1 MRLWGVLLLGV
12 CASLPAGCTRSKEVR
27 DGPEPGPPPLSSVEQ
42 YNYKVHHARTGDT
55 LAAIGRTYG
64 VPWRSIALVNDIPPP
79 YRLAVGQ
86 VVLVPLHLR
95 TTQGAAA
102 PPRVRNET
110 PSPPPQRPTSP
121 QTVSVPRSALHRGKP
136 NHAFWWPT
144 SGTLAR
150 RYGDVTRGFDEPGI
164 GIRAPAGTEVYA
176 VAWGRVICTVR
187 SDAGVRWITPY
198 VCAMTVNGDPTR
210 RTGFW
215 DFYDHWGDYESL
227 GLSARPKADPFEWLQ
242 LTRNGTPRIYYG
254 YKYPDEFYPPF
265 ADNHRFAAC
274 WRTTGWQTW
283 LSDVIRFVASCDFDG
298 AFVDNGTSQ
307 RCECP
312 RCLAAF
318 RRFVGERYSAADSER
333 LFGHAPERVEF
344 PSADQVL
351 LLSELKRFWCLT
363 LSRQMAALK
372 RTGSAALGR
381 EFIIFPNGGRPSY
394 IQRGLAD
401 TDFVMFENVG
411 GEQELFR

>member
-187 SDAGVRWITPY
+187 SDAG
-198 VCAMTVNGDPTR
+198 
-210 RTGFW
+210 
-215 DFYDHWGDYESL
+215 WG
-227 GLSARPKADPFEWLQ
+227 
-242 LTRNGTPRIYYG
+242 NVV
-254 YKYPDEFYPPF
+254 
-265 ADNHRFAAC
+265 
-274 WRTTGWQTW
+274 
-283 LSDVIRFVASCDFDG
+283 VIRHAKGVVSWYGHLGRVMVRDGQEVGKAARIGTVGSSGAAS
-298 AFVDNGTSQ
+298 AP
-307 RCECP
+307 E
-312 RCLAAF
+312 LAF
-318 RRFVGERYSAADSER
+318 RMFTDERPYD
-333 LFGHAPERVEF
+333 P
-344 PSADQVL
+344 
-351 LLSELKRFWCLT
+351 LKSL
-363 LSRQMAALK
+363 
-372 RTGSAALGR
+372 
-381 EFIIFPNGGRPSY
+381 P
-394 IQRGLAD
+394 
-401 TDFVMFENVG
+401 
-411 GEQELFR
+411 